1 MLQNHFDVRVNLTVT
16 LSVVGV
22 KSSPV
27 CANAY
32 MLTQGDAPMLVLD
45 AVVSCRVSTN
55 LRCRRI

>member
-1 MLQNHFDVRVNLTVT
+1 MVRHHFNVRASLTVT

-32 MLTQGDAPMLVLD
+32 MLTQGGATM
-45 AVVSCRVSTN
+45 VVDVDRFFVFN
-55 LRCRRI
+55 FIG